1 MWLQIYIVYG
11 WQLLCV
17 SCHANKINHWKA
29 SWQVKC
35 HMSALLK
42 SKWLIVNSTVL
53 QLHMLYSVTMQVT
66 SLLVLLSVTTVTL
79 CIAEKVNNATIISL
93 SLKLTTSW
101 MLNSLTVQLN
111 SALLCPLQS
120 KAFLWLLYLAKCWW
134 ASSNRSMK
142 KTTVKAWTSLWWFM
156 EGHFWTTGEGT
167 RQAATPSLMRRLRSW
182 WQQPNWNKT
191 SNWQRVTKTKLAL
204 LSITLYK
211 VLPAKRQS
219 CCSSKHFVTQSLILS
234 TILTH
239 VIINAAITMGEKEG
253 IIGHDYPP
261 VLPFYN
267 LARVLSHIRN
277 NPVLMDTS
285 FAMSIDKKKK
295 INPKKECN
303 KNKSCYYKCPPCKK
317 HKCVG
322 LCGAECSCWK
332 WVCDT
337 CCWQKGC
344 CLHDYCC
351 EKHGFFSVACFN
363 VTKLKCNSFKCPK

>member
-1 MWLQIYIVYG
+1 
-11 WQLLCV
+11 
-17 SCHANKINHWKA
+17 
-29 SWQVKC
+29 
-35 HMSALLK
+35 
-42 SKWLIVNSTVL
+42 
-53 QLHMLYSVTMQVT
+53 MLYSVTMQVT

-79 CIAEKVNNATIISL
+79 CIAEKVNNATITYL
-93 SLKLTTSW
+93 SQTDY
-101 MLNSLTVQLN
+101 QLN
-111 SALLCPLQS
+111 AKFIDSTAKLGIAVSSSEQSLLVTSLFGKVLVSFKQPFYEEDDGEGLDQLVVIHGRP
-120 KAFLWLLYLAKCWW
+120 FLDHRRRNK
-134 ASSNRSMK
+134 ASSYSITDEEAEELM
-142 KTTVKAWTSLWWFM
+142 
-156 EGHFWTTGEGT
+156 
-167 RQAATPSLMRRLRSW
+167 AAAELKSNEDKIGIAINNIIQGTPSKETELLQQQTLR
-182 WQQPNWNKT
+182 NT
-191 SNWQRVTKTKLAL
+191 
-204 LSITLYK
+204 ITD
-211 VLPAKRQS
+211 
-219 CCSSKHFVTQSLILS
+219 LINDPH
-234 TILTH
+234 TP

-317 HKCVG
+317 HECVG
-322 LCGAECSCWK
+322 MCGAECSCWK